1 MKKVSFYIKS
11 VNHTKQLQLLLFIF
25 THTGPLKIFMKTRKD
40 KWTTWFTSNYTDC
53 EWDQLYLSIILH
65 MHIHYPKSI

>member
-1 MKKVSFYIKS
+1 MSCRLGSLERSYTKSCSFMKKVSFYIKS

-40 KWTTWFTSNYTDC
+40 KWTT
-53 EWDQLYLSIILH
+53 
-65 MHIHYPKSI
+65 